1 MKTSLSHFKDLY
13 TFVMEIPTKRILM
26 TTKTIVIEEI
36 EIRIKKSSR
45 ARYMNISV
53 KPFGGV
59 TISIPEMLSFYDGEK
74 LAHQKIKWIKEHVS
88 KIRGYEKTF
97 SIYDEN
103 SNFRTRNHQL
113 EIKSSEKNKLSIK
126 VRNGLI
132 KVHYPEKMDA
142 KSSLVQKA
150 VRKGIETAY
159 REEAKEY
166 LPKRLN
172 DLSDKC
178 NLPFNEIFIKNIKS
192 RWGSCSGKNNI
203 NLSIHLMR
211 LPDHLIDYVLL
222 HELAHTKIKNHS
234 KKYWQFLDTLTGNA
248 KQIDKELRKFR
259 ISLY

>member
-1 MKTSLSHFKDLY
+1 MS
-13 TFVMEIPTKRILM
+13 
-26 TTKTIVIEEI
+26 TKTIVINDI
-36 EIRIKKSSR
+36 EIRIKKSPR

-53 KPFGGV
+53 KPFGGITV
-59 TISIPEMLSFYDGEK
+59 SIPEKISFYDGEK
-74 LAHQKIKWIKEHVS
+74 LAHQKIKWIEEHVS
-88 KIRGYEKTF
+88 KMRGYEKTF

-103 SNFRTRNHQL
+103 SNFKTRNHRL
-113 EIKSSEKNKLSIK
+113 EIKLSEKNKFSVK
-126 VRNGLI
+126 VRNGII
-132 KVHYPEKMDA
+132 KVSYPEDLDA
-142 KSSLVQKA
+142 KSSIVQKA

-172 DLSDKC
+172 DLSDKH
-178 NLPFNEIFIKNIKS
+178 NLPFSELFIKNVKS

-234 KKYWQFLDTLTGNA
+234 KKFWQFLDTLVSNA
-248 KQIDKELRKFR
+248 KKIDKELRQFR
-259 ISLY
+259 ISMY

>member
-1 MKTSLSHFKDLY
+1 MS
-13 TFVMEIPTKRILM
+13 
-26 TTKTIVIEEI
+26 TKTIVINDI
-36 EIRIKKSSR
+36 EIRIKKSPR

-53 KPFGGV
+53 KPFGGITV
-59 TISIPEMLSFYDGEK
+59 SIPEKISFYDGEK
-74 LAHQKIKWIKEHVS
+74 LAHQKIKWIEEHVS
-88 KIRGYEKTF
+88 KMRGYEKTF

-103 SNFRTRNHQL
+103 SNFKTRNHRL
-113 EIKSSEKNKLSIK
+113 EIKSSEKNKFSVK
-126 VRNGLI
+126 VRNGII
-132 KVHYPEKMDA
+132 KVSYPEDLDA
-142 KSSLVQKA
+142 KSSIVQKA

-172 DLSDKC
+172 DLSDKH
-178 NLPFNEIFIKNIKS
+178 NLPFSELFIKNVKS

-234 KKYWQFLDTLTGNA
+234 KKFWQFLDTLVGNA
-248 KQIDKELRKFR
+248 KKIDKELRQFR
-259 ISLY
+259 ISMY